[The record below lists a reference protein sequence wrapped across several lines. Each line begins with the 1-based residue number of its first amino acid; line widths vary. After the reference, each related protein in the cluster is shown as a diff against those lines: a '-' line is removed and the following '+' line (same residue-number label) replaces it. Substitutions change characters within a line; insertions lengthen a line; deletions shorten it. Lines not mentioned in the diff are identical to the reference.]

1 MKTKFLTLFLCLL
14 VGLLIGFLTGCST
27 PRKLTA
33 SKQEKTKVDQVTKET
48 NTGSSSTFVDTTKTN
63 GVGITYTKI
72 EYYPPEPNK
81 EPAPKPAKEQPPNK
95 GPIKSIEQLTVKQNS
110 EDKGVSQSQEAN
122 ASAKEKTTTTDTDK
136 KEANTEQPAADPYRW
151 RYILAIL
158 IIVIVAGVWLS
169 KTKVGNTVISFIKK
183 IFVHN

>member
-1 MKTKFLTLFLCLL
+1 M
-14 VGLLIGFLTGCST
+14 
-27 PRKLTA
+27 
-33 SKQEKTKVDQVTKET
+33 
-48 NTGSSSTFVDTTKTN
+48 
-63 GVGITYTKI
+63 
-72 EYYPPEPNK
+72 
-81 EPAPKPAKEQPPNK
+81 
-95 GPIKSIEQLTVKQNS
+95 
-110 EDKGVSQSQEAN
+110 
-122 ASAKEKTTTTDTDK
+122 DK